1 VKFSSPLYQQFVF
14 ILYGGLYMPFHS
26 TKQRGFLWKNKP
38 EIAKKWTE
46 KYGSKIVKKSKDE
59 KRKSTKSNKRNKK

>member
-1 VKFSSPLYQQFVF
+1 
-14 ILYGGLYMPFHS
+14 MPFHS